1 MKHAL
6 ILLTILIGGLCNL
19 EARTLP
25 KVKRPVR
32 AAVTEVFDTIQSPRA
47 DAVRFSGYE
56 KTNPST
62 KETFFATN
70 DLGSD
75 STITAMEVV
84 ITYYDLEGRQ
94 LHERTEMIKCLIPP
108 GETRALSLRA
118 WDANHAFHYY
128 LSTPPRSRRSSPFKV
143 TSRLHRLV
151 LTSPDK

>member
-1 MKHAL
+1 MKHTW
-6 ILLTILIGGLCNL
+6 ILLICLLAAITGL

-25 KVKRPVR
+25 KVRRAERP
-32 AAVTEVFDTIQSPRA
+32 APEAVFDTIQSPRP

-70 DLGSD
+70 NLGGD
-75 STITAMEVV
+75 STITALEVV
-84 ITYYDLEGRQ
+84 ITYFDLEGRQ
-94 LHERTEMIKCLIPP
+94 LHERTELLKCLIPP
-108 GETRALSLRA
+108 GETRALSLRS

-143 TSRLHRLV
+143 SSRLRRLV
-151 LTSPDK
+151 VSETN